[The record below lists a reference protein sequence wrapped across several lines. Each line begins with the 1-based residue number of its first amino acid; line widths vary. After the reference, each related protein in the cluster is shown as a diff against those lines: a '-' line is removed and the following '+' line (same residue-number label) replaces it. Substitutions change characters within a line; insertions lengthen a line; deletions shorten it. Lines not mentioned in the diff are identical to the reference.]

1 MFILYI
7 MNAMGSK
14 CSNFWFN
21 AKRFELPNSSG
32 SVDNL
37 EQVFDGAIPN
47 IAETLRLAGDEHRR
61 WTMAGARGLSHLTAP
76 LKLLVDL
83 QGRFLLSL
91 SA

>member
-1 MFILYI
+1 MQWEVSAATSGLTQK
-7 MNAMGSK
+7 G
-14 CSNFWFN
+14 
-21 AKRFELPNSSG
+21 LNSLIVLG
-32 SVDNL
+32 AWIIWNHRNIC
-37 EQVFDGAIPN
+37 VFDGAIPN

-61 WTMAGARGLSHLTAP
+61 WTMAGAHGISHLTAP

>member
-1 MFILYI
+1 MSIGGGQWEV
-7 MNAMGSK
+7 AMGS
-14 CSNFWFN
+14 
-21 AKRFELPNSSG
+21 NSC
-32 SVDNL
+32 
-37 EQVFDGAIPN
+37 VFDGAIPN

-61 WTMAGARGLSHLTAP
+61 WTMAGAHGISHLTAP